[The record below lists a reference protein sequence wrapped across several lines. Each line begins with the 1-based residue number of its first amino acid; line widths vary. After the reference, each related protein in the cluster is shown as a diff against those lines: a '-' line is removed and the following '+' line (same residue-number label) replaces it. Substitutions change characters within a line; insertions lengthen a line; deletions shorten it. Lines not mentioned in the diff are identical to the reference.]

1 LQLHIHLPVVQLRV
15 VFDPVFGTLYWQCTY
30 TSGLAALCQ
39 LVLAQRHCPGF
50 NVLVYLLLVLQASG
64 EGGELWHAGPAWM
77 AHHLH
82 QAPPLLVRLTD
93 DHTPVVVLAR
103 MGAIGVVGHHCRP
116 AVIVD
121 ERCIGPVSAIAG
133 RKTGTA

>member
-1 LQLHIHLPVVQLRV
+1 A
-15 VFDPVFGTLYWQCTY
+15 
-30 TSGLAALCQ
+30 SGLAALCQ
-39 LVLAQRHCPGF
+39 LVLAQRQRPGF
-50 NVLVYLLLVLQASG
+50 DVLVHLLLVLQASG
-64 EGGELWHAGPAWM
+64 EGGELWRAGPGWL

-82 QAPPLLVRLTD
+82 QALPLLVRLAD
-93 DHTPVVVLAR
+93 DHTPIVVLAR
-103 MGAIGVVGHHCRP
+103 MGAIGVVGCHRRP